1 MRTLLYQIFVSFL
14 VISYTAEVTFRG
26 VMPACVTPFD
36 QDGQVDEV
44 GLAKLLAYFLAN
56 GCSGVVVAGTNG
68 EGPSLSAVEKR
79 DLVRSAVRLG
89 DLPVVLGIATPSLT
103 EATWLCAQAGKSGA
117 AGVLVMAP
125 GYFRNASES
134 GVLGWFQA
142 VAESSPV
149 PVIAYNFPKFT
160 GFTFTDS
167 VVAELAKMPNVAGF
181 KDSSGERSNLE
192 MFRQAAPD
200 KSLLVGDE
208 TLLCDA
214 LAAGWSGSISG
225 AANLVPGWLSRVV
238 AEKSESAFQT
248 VRSVVEAIRKGPQ
261 PAMNKAVLAE
271 WEIISSK
278 AVRLP
283 LEEADGAE
291 LARLIE
297 ERVGISASKLG
308 IPR

>member
-1 MRTLLYQIFVSFL
+1 VRRLLYQIFVLFL
-14 VISYTAEVTFRG
+14 VISYTQAVTFHG

-36 QDGQVDEV
+36 QEGRVDEISM
-44 GLAKLLAYFLAN
+44 AKLLAFFRAN

-79 DLVRSAVRLG
+79 DLVRSAVNLG
-89 DLPVVLGIATPSLT
+89 DLPVILGIATPSLT
-103 EATWLCAQAGKSGA
+103 EATWLCSQAGKSGA
-117 AGVLVMAP
+117 SGVLVMAP
-125 GYFRNASES
+125 GYFRSASDV
-134 GVLGWFQA
+134 GTLNWFRA

-160 GFTFTDS
+160 GFTFTET
-167 VVAELAKMPNVAGF
+167 VVAELATMPNIVGF
-181 KDSSGERSNLE
+181 KDSSGERGNLE
-192 MFRQAAPD
+192 MFRRAAPG

-208 TLLCDA
+208 TLLWDA

-225 AANLVPGWLSRVV
+225 AANLLPGWLSRVV
-238 AEKSESAFQT
+238 AEKNESVFQT
-248 VRSVVEAIRKGPQ
+248 VLPLVEAIRKGPQ
-261 PAMNKAVLAE
+261 PAMNKAVLAV
-271 WEIISSK
+271 WGILSSG

-283 LEEADGAE
+283 LEEVVGAG
-291 LARLIE
+291 LAALIE

>member
-1 MRTLLYQIFVSFL
+1 LYQIFVSFL

-89 DLPVVLGIATPSLT
+89 DLPVILGIATPSLT

-134 GVLGWFQA
+134 GVIGWFRA

-160 GFTFTDS
+160 GFTFTEA
-167 VVAELAKMPNVAGF
+167 VVTELATMPNVVGF
-181 KDSSGERSNLE
+181 KDSSGERENLA
-192 MFRQAAPD
+192 MFRRAAPD

-208 TLLCDA
+208 TLLWDA
-214 LAAGWSGSISG
+214 LSAGWSGSISG

-238 AEKSESAFQT
+238 EEKNESVFQT
-248 VRSVVEAIRKGPQ
+248 ILRVVESIRKGPQ

-271 WEIISSK
+271 WEIIRSG

-291 LARLIE
+291 LAGLIQE
-297 ERVGISASKLG
+297 QVGTSASKLG